1 MGGMHVREKDFKR
14 LVYIALMTALITV
27 GTMVIQ
33 IPTPYTKGYVNI
45 GDSFIFLSASILGPF
60 AGFISGGVG
69 SALADLLSGYVVWA
83 PWTFVIKG
91 VEGLIVALLLK
102 KRSAKKSFVRIAV
115 FILAAIWMVFGYYI
129 GGAVMYGFKA
139 ALADVPGNII
149 QGIGSVIIGS
159 ILVES
164 LSRIKYFKDL
174 KQG

>member
-1 MGGMHVREKDFKR
+1 MREKDFKR

-91 VEGLIVALLLK
+91 LEGLIAALLW
-102 KRSAKKSFVRIAV
+102 RRKSTKYFIRIAV

>member
-33 IPTPYTKGYVNI
+33 IPTPYTKGYINI

-60 AGFISGGVG
+60 GGFISGGVG
-69 SALADLLSGYVVWA
+69 SALADLLSGYAVWA

-91 VEGLIVALLLK
+91 VEGLIVALLL
-102 KRSAKKSFVRIAV
+102 RRKSTKYFIRIAV

>member
-91 VEGLIVALLLK
+91 VEGLIVALLW
-102 KRSAKKSFVRIAV
+102 RRKSTKYFIRIAV

>member
-91 VEGLIVALLLK
+91 LEGLIAALLW
-102 KRSAKKSFVRIAV
+102 RRKSTKYFIRIAV
-115 FILAAIWMVFGYYI
+115 FILAAIWMVLGYYI

>member
-1 MGGMHVREKDFKR
+1 MREKDFKR

-91 VEGLIVALLLK
+91 LEGLIAALLW
-102 KRSAKKSFVRIAV
+102 RRKSTKYFIRIAV
-115 FILAAIWMVFGYYI
+115 FILAAIWMVLGYYI

>member
-1 MGGMHVREKDFKR
+1 MRENDFKR
-14 LVYIALMTALITV
+14 LVYIALMTALVTV

-33 IPTPYTKGYVNI
+33 IPTPYTKGYINI

-69 SALADLLSGYVVWA
+69 SALADLLSGYAVWA

-91 VEGLIVALLLK
+91 VEGLIVAILLRK
-102 KRSAKKSFVRIAV
+102 QNVNSFVRIAI
-115 FILAAIWMVFGYYI
+115 FILASMWMVFGYYI
-129 GGAVMYGFKA
+129 GGSLMYGFKA
-139 ALADVPGNII
+139 SLADVPGNVV

-174 KQG
+174 KRG